1 MTIGLSFEYRPLSWF
16 FFFFLVLEI
25 LFFWVPGH
33 LWGTGILLM
42 GFCALAVATQVLGF
56 REVLEG
62 AGPSNLSQ
70 VIGEEQSGVSR
81 RWVAFKAE
89 TGTEGRQGFQLVYRT
104 VIIDSVFLGG

>member
-1 MTIGLSFEYRPLSWF
+1 MGNWYHSY
-16 FFFFLVLEI
+16 
-25 LFFWVPGH
+25 
-33 LWGTGILLM
+33 

-81 RWVAFKAE
+81 RWVHLEQLKQAQ
-89 TGTEGRQGFQLVYRT
+89 EGGKYFQLV
-104 VIIDSVFLGG
+104 